1 MNTTNPN
8 DDMFADFYDVGGYS
22 NIAGVSANLVA
33 GGNRQLVGG
42 RNFVEMAQRGRSSK
56 GLVKIAFRRYTQT
69 YDKIVQDFGLSDEKI
84 NQLWNQFRQDGG
96 SSIINF
102 YTYVQGKEESKIEE
116 QIINDQNTLTE
127 PLKDTYETEPTQI
140 EKKKFP
146 YLYVGIGV
154 IVLVGTIIL
163 IRNKK

>member
-8 DDMFADFYDVGGYS
+8 DDMFADFYEVGGYS
-22 NIAGVSANLVA
+22 NLAGVTAGLVA
-33 GGNRQLVGG
+33 GKSGNLSGLTFVQL
-42 RNFVEMAQRGRSSK
+42 AQKGRSSK
-56 GLVKIAFRRYTQT
+56 GILKIGFRRFTQT
-69 YDKIVQDFGLSDEKI
+69 YDKIVQDFGLSDERI
-84 NQLWNQFRQDGG
+84 NQLWNEFKQDGG
-96 SSIINF
+96 SIGNF
-102 YTYVQGKEESKIEE
+102 YSYVQGKEESKIEE
-116 QIINDQNTLTE
+116 QIINEQNTITDTDNPE
-127 PLKDTYETEPTQI
+127 PNTPK

>member
-8 DDMFADFYDVGGYS
+8 DDMFADFYEVGGYS
-22 NIAGVSANLVA
+22 NLSGATARLVA
-33 GGNRQLVGG
+33 GGKGIGNL
-42 RNFVEMAQRGRSSK
+42 K
-56 GLVKIAFRRYTQT
+56 GLTFVQLAQKGRYGKGIVKISFRRFTQT
-69 YDKIVQDFGLSDEKI
+69 YDKLVQDFGLSDKRI
-84 NQLWNQFRQDGG
+84 NQLWNEFKQDGG
-96 SSIINF
+96 SSLGDF
-102 YTYVQGKEESKIEE
+102 YSYVQGKEESKIEE
-116 QIINDQNTLTE
+116 QIINEQNTITDTDKPE
-127 PLKDTYETEPTQI
+127 PNTPK